1 MAWLLGRRYVGCDDV
16 TCRFIKGVR
25 GIFSPGNTAGLG
37 QGILEAA
44 PPARA
49 GPGAGGG
56 CLHQAERLDETMVIE
71 AIGRRLRLAVVGGG
85 PGSVIGE
92 VHRIAA
98 RLDGCYEIVAS
109 ALSSDPERARRT
121 GVVIGVPEDRAYPS
135 ARVLIETEAKRAD
148 RADVIA
154 VMTPNDSHY
163 EICSLALEAGFH
175 VICDKPLTTNL
186 ALAVDLARKVKATG
200 AEFCLT
206 HCYTGYPMVRQA
218 RAMVRAGAIGP
229 IRQLHLQYVQGYLA
243 SEDVPPGWRL
253 DPARIGGSMIL
264 MDIGTHA
271 HHLGAYVTGLDLES
285 LCADVGHVVPGRQVD
300 DYASLLLRYTNGAR
314 GSMWVTNAASG
325 AEHGLS
331 FRIFGETGGLEWH
344 QEEPNRLV
352 HRKRD
357 GLEEVV
363 TRRKDALVSEDAQQ
377 VTRVEIGHPEGYL
390 EAFANLYS
398 DFARA
403 VVARMR
409 HEPPDQIDRP
419 FPTVEDG
426 VKGLAFVE
434 AAAQSSALRSWKSV
448 DLPQI

>member
-1 MAWLLGRRYVGCDDV
+1 MMA
-16 TCRFIKGVR
+16 
-25 GIFSPGNTAGLG
+25 
-37 QGILEAA
+37 
-44 PPARA
+44 
-49 GPGAGGG
+49 
-56 CLHQAERLDETMVIE
+56 IE

-98 RLDGCYEIVAS
+98 RLDGHYEIVAS

-121 GVVIGVPEDRAYPS
+121 GVAIGVPEDRAYPS
-135 ARVLIETEAKRAD
+135 AQALIETEAKRAD
-148 RADVIA
+148 RADAIA

-163 EICSLALEAGFH
+163 EICSQALDAGFH
-175 VICDKPLTTNL
+175 IICDKPLTTDL
-186 ALAVDLARKVKATG
+186 ASAVSLARKVKATG
-200 AEFCLT
+200 VEFCLT

-218 RAMVRAGAIGP
+218 RAMVAAGAIGA

-264 MDIGTHA
+264 IDIGTHA

-285 LCADVGHVVPGRQVD
+285 LCADVGHVVPGRRVD
-300 DYASLLLRYTNGAR
+300 DYASLRLRYANGAR

-325 AEHGLS
+325 AEHGLR

-363 TRRKDALVSEDAQQ
+363 TRRKDALVTDAARQ

-409 HEPPDQIDRP
+409 HEPPDQIDRS

-434 AAAQSSALRSWKSV
+434 AAAQSSALRNWQPV
-448 DLPQI
+448 DLPRI

>member
-1 MAWLLGRRYVGCDDV
+1 V
-16 TCRFIKGVR
+16 
-25 GIFSPGNTAGLG
+25 
-37 QGILEAA
+37 AA
-44 PPARA
+44 
-49 GPGAGGG
+49 
-56 CLHQAERLDETMVIE
+56 
-71 AIGRRLRLAVVGGG
+71 
-85 PGSVIGE
+85 
-92 VHRIAA
+92 
-98 RLDGCYEIVAS
+98 
-109 ALSSDPERARRT
+109 ALSSDPERARRA
-121 GVVIGVPEDRAYPS
+121 GVAIGVPEDRAYPS
-135 ARVLIETEAKRAD
+135 ARTLIDSEAKRAD

-154 VMTPNDSHY
+154 VMTPNDSHH
-163 EICSLALEAGFH
+163 EICSLALDAGFH
-175 VICDKPLTTNL
+175 VICDKPLTTDL
-186 ALAVDLARKVKATG
+186 TSAVSLARKVKATG

-218 RAMVRAGAIGP
+218 RAMVHAGAIGP

-264 MDIGTHA
+264 IDIGTHA

-285 LCADVGHVVPGRQVD
+285 LCADVGHVVPGRKVD
-300 DYASLLLRYTNGAR
+300 DYASLLLRYSNGAR

-357 GLEEVV
+357 GLEETV
-363 TRRKDALVSEDAQQ
+363 TRRKDSLVSAPARQ

-403 VVARMR
+403 VIARMR

-419 FPTVEDG
+419 FPTVGDG

-448 DLPQI
+448 DLPPI

>member
-1 MAWLLGRRYVGCDDV
+1 M
-16 TCRFIKGVR
+16 I
-25 GIFSPGNTAGLG
+25 
-37 QGILEAA
+37 
-44 PPARA
+44 
-49 GPGAGGG
+49 
-56 CLHQAERLDETMVIE
+56 ET
-71 AIGRRLRLAVVGGG
+71 IGRRLRLAVIGGG
-85 PGSVIGE
+85 PESVIGE

-98 RLDGCYEIVAS
+98 RLDGFYDIVA
-109 ALSSDPERARRT
+109 ATLSSDPERARRA
-121 GVVIGVPEDRAYPS
+121 GIAIGVPEDRAYPS
-135 ARVLIETEAKRAD
+135 AQALIEGEAKRAD

-163 EICSLALEAGFH
+163 EICSRALDAGFH
-175 VICDKPLTTNL
+175 VVCDKPLTTDL
-186 ALAVDLARKVKATG
+186 TSAVSLARKVKAAG

-253 DPARIGGSMIL
+253 DPVRIGGSMIL
-264 MDIGTHA
+264 IDIGTHA

-300 DYASLLLRYTNGAR
+300 DYASLLLRYSNGAR

-352 HRKRD
+352 HRKRE
-357 GLEEVV
+357 GFEETV
-363 TRRKDALVSEDAQQ
+363 TRRKDSRVTDAARQ

-403 VVARMR
+403 VVARMQ
-409 HEPPDQIDRP
+409 HEPPGQIDRP

-434 AAAQSSALRSWKSV
+434 AAVQSSALRTWKPV
-448 DLPQI
+448 EVPLI

>member
-1 MAWLLGRRYVGCDDV
+1 M
-16 TCRFIKGVR
+16 
-25 GIFSPGNTAGLG
+25 
-37 QGILEAA
+37 
-44 PPARA
+44 
-49 GPGAGGG
+49 
-56 CLHQAERLDETMVIE
+56 MVIE

-98 RLDGCYEIVAS
+98 RLDGHYEIVAA
-109 ALSSDPERARRT
+109 ALSSDPERARRA
-121 GVVIGVPEDRAYPS
+121 GVALGVAEDRAYPS
-135 ARVLIETEAKRAD
+135 ARALIETEANRAD
-148 RADVIA
+148 RVDVIT

-163 EICSLALEAGFH
+163 VICSLALEAGFH
-175 VICDKPLTTNL
+175 VICDKPLTTDL
-186 ALAVDLARKVKATG
+186 ASAVSLARKVKATG

-229 IRQLHLQYVQGYLA
+229 IRQVHLQYVQGYLA

-264 MDIGTHA
+264 IDIGTHA

-300 DYASLLLRYTNGAR
+300 DYASLLLRYSNGAR

-357 GLEEVV
+357 GLEEIV
-363 TRRKDALVSEDAQQ
+363 TRRKDALVSAAARQ

-403 VVARMR
+403 VIARMR
-409 HEPPDQIDRP
+409 HEPADQIDRP

-434 AAAQSSALRSWKSV
+434 AAAQSSALRSWKRV
-448 DLPQI
+448 DLPLI